1 MVIEE
6 EFNKIKNMIAPILV
20 DFNKY
25 VEFLAI
31 KEDEGVEYR
40 EFNLNG
46 IDYVEVTLFHEEEP
60 PQEEG
65 EEEDSEEEVEPIKVI
80 DEVYTIIAFTD
91 TTLAYY
97 RAIIEE
103 SKATVSALDILGEE
117 LTNKQKNYLIV
128 AIAFETILDYLKE
141 VLHPSEEKDFL
152 ETMKELVDGVQL

>member
-6 EFNKIKNMIAPILV
+6 EFNKIKNMIDPILV

-25 VEFLAI
+25 VEFLTI
-31 KEDEGVEYR
+31 KDNEGVEYR
-40 EFNLNG
+40 EFNLDG
-46 IDYVEVTLFHEEEP
+46 IDYVEVTLFHEEYP
-60 PQEEG
+60 PQ
-65 EEEDSEEEVEPIKVI
+65 EEDSEEEVEPIKVI

-128 AIAFETILDYLKE
+128 TIAFETVLDYIEETLN
-141 VLHPSEEKDFL
+141 PSEEKDFMVV
-152 ETMKELVDGVQL
+152 MKELVDGVQL